1 MSALSTA
8 NFANEL
14 LAKFKSPPAR
24 SNRFL
29 VDITLPTAFGAT
41 NIPNLICMSTSLPG
55 YNFDAVEINQGKA
68 LTRKIV
74 NGATFS
80 PISLTFILTEDYD
93 LKKTFDDWQ
102 KLILNTDQPGNDFKY
117 IGFYSDYIGAVAVSQ
132 TSYSDPKKVIYQ
144 ANFLEAYPISVGPVS
159 LDMGN
164 NGATILP
171 VAFQYYDFEIIT

>member
-1 MSALSTA
+1 MSA
-8 NFANEL
+8 
-14 LAKFKSPPAR
+14 
-24 SNRFL
+24 
-29 VDITLPTAFGAT
+29 
-41 NIPNLICMSTSLPG
+41 SLPG
-55 YNFDAVEINQGKA
+55 YNFDAQEINQGKA

-102 KLILNTDQPGNDFKY
+102 KLILNTSVFGNNFRF
-117 IGFYSDYIGAVAVSQ
+117 IGFYDDYVGAVTVSQ

-144 ANFLEAYPISVGPVS
+144 ANFLESFPISMGPVA

-171 VAFQYYDFEIIT
+171 VTFQYYDFEIFTQ